1 MQLYAILNELWRRRI
16 VVGIALVVSVLIGL
30 MVAFKVTPGLPP
42 KLASRAHEIGVA
54 STRVLIN
61 TPSSIVADLNPA
73 GGASLST
80 HAQLLGNLLSSDQVH
95 NAIAKSAGLAPTD
108 LTISPLAVGGVVQ
121 TPLAV
126 TAPAPVGASSVSVN
140 ADPLLPLININ
151 ATAPTPTQA
160 AALANGSVRV
170 LQSYIQTVAA
180 EEGIPTSRRPVIT
193 SLGSAVGLTST
204 TGPSKMYGAIAIILA
219 FGLSCYVILV
229 ITGGK
234 ARIREL
240 KELRAKEY
248 ESVIALAAEEQRP
261 ARTAADNAPTTHEA
275 TALVDGALAETA
287 RNGDAAHAAQPPV
300 HHRGAV
306 DLTCELLRPDG
317 DPPPED
323 GPAPYRDP
331 PPDGG
336 APTAGDRAS
345 PTRQRALLLDAV
357 HVFGIETLEPGD
369 RDLELRLAGVGID
382 VCKPSTAEVIGR
394 LGWNE
399 VRSVA
404 VQRPRRGL
412 PGRRRPALLVA
423 GTDRGEVTFEL
434 PGVSDDAI
442 TEHLEPLIARNCVGC
457 ARAGPDAVQPVQPE
471 LAAASPLSS
480 Q

>member
-16 VVGIALVVSVLIGL
+16 VVGIALVVSGFIGL

-61 TPSSIVADLNPA
+61 TPNSIVADLNPA

-140 ADPLLPLININ
+140 ADPLLPLINIK

-180 EEGIPTSRRPVIT
+180 EEGIPISRRPVIT
-193 SLGSAVGLTST
+193 SLGSAVGLPST
-204 TGPSKMYGAIAIILA
+204 TGASKMYSAIAIILL

-229 ITGGK
+229 VTGGK

-240 KELRAKEY
+240 KELRAMEY

-261 ARTAADNAPTTHEA
+261 PAPGAAPAARSLSADDRAAIWMPHSIRLPLTPHSAGQPLDAHAGPPEPVRRGAGLLSIGDDLGRARTAADNAPTTHGA
-275 TALVDGALAETA
+275 TALVDGALAKTA
-287 RNGDAAHAAQPPV
+287 RNGDAAHAAHPPV
-300 HHRGAV
+300 HHRGA
-306 DLTCELLRPDG
+306 R
-317 DPPPED
+317 
-323 GPAPYRDP
+323 AP
-331 PPDGG
+331 G
-336 APTAGDRAS
+336 
-345 PTRQRALLLDAV
+345 Q
-357 HVFGIETLEPGD
+357 TLFS
-369 RDLELRLAGVGID
+369 RF
-382 VCKPSTAEVIGR
+382 S
-394 LGWNE
+394 
-399 VRSVA
+399 
-404 VQRPRRGL
+404 RG
-412 PGRRRPALLVA
+412 
-423 GTDRGEVTFEL
+423 
-434 PGVSDDAI
+434 
-442 TEHLEPLIARNCVGC
+442 
-457 ARAGPDAVQPVQPE
+457 
-471 LAAASPLSS
+471 
-480 Q
+480 